1 MQSPVG
7 SMIFRKTC
15 PLTALRVTSL
25 FYFLFILKRKIL
37 FIKGFKFKQK
47 KSLMNET
54 FPYFFACC
62 QFNIHPHSRGNHHRL
77 DNPARSPQ

>member
-1 MQSPVG
+1 MQLPVG
-7 SMIFRKTC
+7 FIIFQKTC
-15 PLTALRVTSL
+15 PSTALRVISL

-54 FPYFFACC
+54 FP
-62 QFNIHPHSRGNHHRL
+62 
-77 DNPARSPQ
+77 

>member
-1 MQSPVG
+1 MQLPVG
-7 SMIFRKTC
+7 FIIFQKTC
-15 PLTALRVTSL
+15 PSTALRVTSL

-54 FPYFFACC
+54 FP
-62 QFNIHPHSRGNHHRL
+62 
-77 DNPARSPQ
+77 